1 MKHIKSTLL
10 LTLALIFVFGAVAI
24 AGEFKYK
31 VKKAHMGG
39 DVTPAQAY
47 EKIKKDP
54 KHTFLV
60 DVRTR
65 AEYQLIGHP
74 EGAYLVPL
82 KFWSGKL
89 GEKKYGK
96 VKNPNFG
103 KDLLAQFNP
112 KTDTLLFMCRS
123 GGRSCDASNAA
134 VKAGWPESKVFNVL
148 GGFEGDKVKDKKN
161 ANYGQRKC
169 NGWRIEG
176 LPCTYKI
183 NKKLI
188 YQADLCK

>member
-1 MKHIKSTLL
+1 MKHAKRILL
-10 LTLALIFVFGAVAI
+10 LTLALVFFLSGLSL

-31 VKKAHMGG
+31 VKKVHVGG

-74 EGAYLVPL
+74 KGAYLVPL

-89 GEKKYGK
+89 EEKKYGMA
-96 VKNPNFG
+96 KNPNFG

-134 VKAGWPESKVFNVL
+134 VKAGWSESKVFNVM
-148 GGFEGDKVKDKKN
+148 GGFEGGKVKDKKSP
-161 ANYGQRKC
+161 NYGQRKC

-176 LPCTYKI
+176 LPWAYKI
-183 NKKLI
+183 NKKLV
-188 YQADLCK
+188 YKADLCK